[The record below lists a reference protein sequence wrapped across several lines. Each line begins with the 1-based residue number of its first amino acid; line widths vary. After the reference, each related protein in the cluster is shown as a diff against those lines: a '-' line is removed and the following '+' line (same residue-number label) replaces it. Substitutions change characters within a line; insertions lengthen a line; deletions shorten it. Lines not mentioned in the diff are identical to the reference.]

1 MSRLACRWPGTRL
14 FGHSKLGKLVYN
26 YYIGLLLICITFE
39 RFRHIG
45 GSAKCTSTHLSVE
58 VRQGEFRTSK
68 WSDHTHHSP
77 SSNSGKFTFAESVTS
92 ARLTP
97 SLDFVPHDL
106 VSVDHLLQILMS
118 AISHERP
125 SQSWFELR
133 SLPALEDLTISPTRF
148 VLWNAFITATVNNT

>member
-1 MSRLACRWPGTRL
+1 MSRLACRWPGKSS

-26 YYIGLLLICITFE
+26 YYIGLLLIGITLE
-39 RFRHIG
+39 RFRHIS
-45 GSAKCTSTHLSVE
+45 GSATCTSTHLSVE
-58 VRQGEFRTSK
+58 VRWTSK
-68 WSDHTHHSP
+68 WPHAALP
-77 SSNSGKFTFAESVTS
+77 VFNSCKFTFAESVTS

-125 SQSWFELR
+125 FQSWFELR

-148 VLWNAFITATVNNT
+148 VLWNAFITATVNDT

>member
-1 MSRLACRWPGTRL
+1 MVRLACRWPGKIL

-26 YYIGLLLICITFE
+26 YYTCLLLIGITFE
-39 RFRHIG
+39 RFRHIS
-45 GSAKCTSTHLSVE
+45 GSATSECRGPPRRVPE
-58 VRQGEFRTSK
+58 TSK
-68 WSDHTHHSP
+68 WPHASLP
-77 SSNSGKFTFAESVTS
+77 VFNSCKFTFAESVTS

-148 VLWNAFITATVNNT
+148 VLWNAFITATVNDT